1 MKKII
6 SEILLKKIIKRAII
20 KESLEQQANSFK
32 ELVNRE
38 TDNPQK
44 LYIFRKKKAAKLCE
58 CINKTKRFYTGK
70 ICDEF
75 CKTNKITP
83 QVLTDCVYDSVDNLA
98 KFLETNPNWV
108 DNGPVIAE
116 MIGCL
121 SKVMGDKKYNKLMI
135 INQEVPRKF
144 QN

>member
-1 MKKII
+1 MKKVI
-6 SEILLKKIIKRAII
+6 SENLLKKIIKRVII

-44 LYIFRKKKAAKLCE
+44 LYVFRKRKAAKLCE
-58 CINKTKRFYTGK
+58 CIKKTKRFYTGK

-83 QVLTDCVYDSVDNLA
+83 QILTDCVYDSVHNLA
-98 KFLETNPNWV
+98 KYLETNPNW
-108 DNGPVIAE
+108 DDPGPVIGE

-121 SKVMGDKKYNKLMI
+121 SKVMGDKKYNKLMVI
-135 INQEVPRKF
+135 DQAKPRNS